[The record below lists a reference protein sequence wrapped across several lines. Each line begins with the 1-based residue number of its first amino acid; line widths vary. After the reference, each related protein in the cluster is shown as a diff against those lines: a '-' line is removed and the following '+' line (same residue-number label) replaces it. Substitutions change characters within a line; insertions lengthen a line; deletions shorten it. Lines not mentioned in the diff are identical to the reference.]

1 MPSIVESADGTCIGY
16 ESFGEGPPMLLVHGT
31 SATRIRWAPVREKLG
46 SRYTIHEMDRR
57 GRGLSTTEANTY
69 SLQREAEDVAAVAEA
84 LGNGVYIVA
93 HSYGALCTIEAA
105 LITKAFRRIVLYE
118 PPMPSPGLD
127 VVPAETLA
135 QLKDM
140 ADPEKILEAFYRN
153 ALQLPQEAVDAMRG
167 TEIWKARVSA
177 AHTIARELD
186 AVTAYRAAERLGQ
199 ITVPVRMLVGTDTTA
214 SLRAATAAFAVQIP
228 NAEVVALQDQAHRAI
243 DLDPDQFVRAVVDF
257 DRGS

>member
-1 MPSIVESADGTCIGY
+1 MPSIVESADGTHIGY

-31 SATRIRWAPVREKLG
+31 SATRIRWAPVRDELG

-57 GRGLSTTEANTY
+57 GRGLSTAEADAY
-69 SLQREAEDVAAVAEA
+69 SLEREAEDVAAIAEA
-84 LGNGVYIVA
+84 LGNDVYVVA

-105 LITKAFRRIVLYE
+105 LITKAFRRIALYE

-135 QLKDM
+135 QLKETT
-140 ADPEKILEAFYRN
+140 DPEMTLEAFYRN
-153 ALQLPQEAVDAMRG
+153 ALQLPQEAVEAMRG
-167 TEIWKARVSA
+167 TDIWKARVSA

-186 AVTAYRAAERLGQ
+186 AVTAYRVAERLGQ
-199 ITVPVRMLVGTDTTA
+199 ITVPVRMLVGTETTEY
-214 SLRAATAAFAVQIP
+214 LRAATAAIADQIP
-228 NAEVVALQDQAHRAI
+228 NAEVIALQDQAHQAI

-257 DRGS
+257 D